1 MNTRLVY
8 FLFLLFISALVI
20 IGYQIFS
27 GSDIFK
33 SEPELTGRAVYQNHC
48 ANCHG
53 ASGGGAATFPDI
65 RETAYSE
72 DQIRHL
78 IQHGRGEM
86 PAFPDIKEPDL
97 SYLVKYV
104 INL

>member
-1 MNTRLVY
+1 MNTRLLY

-20 IGYQIFS
+20 IGYQFLS
-27 GSDIFK
+27 GSDIFM
-33 SEPELTGRAVYQNHC
+33 SESEMSGRALYQKNC

-53 ASGGGAATFPDI
+53 PSGGGAATFPDI
-65 RETAYSE
+65 RETAYSD

-78 IQHGRGEM
+78 IQHGQGEM
-86 PAFPDIKEPDL
+86 PAFPNIQEPDL